1 MCSSDLMTMLTVRRR
16 PNGVPAFV
24 NVFEDFFNQA
34 FPEKYVSEKG
44 EFIPSVNIAENEKA
58 FTLEF
63 AAPGFEKTDFDVNIE
78 KSFITISAKKEV
90 KDEVKAKNYTRK
102 EFVFSSFKRTF
113 NLPETIEI
121 SGIAATYEN
130 GILLVELP
138 KKEVK
143 AETAATKIAIK

>member
-1 MCSSDLMTMLTVRRR
+1 MTMLTVRRR

-78 KSFITISAKKEV
+78 KSFITISAKK
-90 KDEVKAKNYTRK
+90 K
-102 EFVFSSFKRTF
+102 
-113 NLPETIEI
+113 
-121 SGIAATYEN
+121 
-130 GILLVELP
+130 
-138 KKEVK
+138 
-143 AETAATKIAIK
+143 

>member
-1 MCSSDLMTMLTVRRR
+1 MLTVRRR

-44 EFIPSVNIAENEKA
+44 EFIPSVNIAEDEKA

-121 SGIAATYEN
+121 SVIAATY
-130 GILLVELP
+130 
-138 KKEVK
+138 
-143 AETAATKIAIK
+143 